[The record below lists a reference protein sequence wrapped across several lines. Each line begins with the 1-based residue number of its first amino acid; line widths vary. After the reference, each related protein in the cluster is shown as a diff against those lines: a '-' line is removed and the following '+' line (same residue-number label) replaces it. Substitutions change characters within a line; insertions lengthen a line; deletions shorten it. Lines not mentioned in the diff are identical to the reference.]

1 MNGAF
6 MKKLLFLAVLI
17 SAFFTACGGDSG
29 SKGSDPEDGVGRDS
43 TDQGG
48 DKKPLPDIPALA
60 IDSVDTEDDLTACV
74 SSNEG
79 DSVYVKAAYSI
90 FRCDDELW
98 KSVGFVLQRVKSKDK
113 LPECN
118 RDLTGLMVLV
128 ADSSVA
134 WRCVLGEWVEMGK
147 AYKQDKDLPNCT
159 SNRVDET
166 VFVESDGSMLVC
178 DGRWR
183 EYEPEDKLYCGSRSF
198 DPAEEFCMAE
208 KLYDL
213 CGDKDFDPAM
223 QFCYEDSLY
232 ALCGGEEYRPTRRF
246 CVRDTLY
253 DMCDDSVFDP
263 AKKFCF
269 DDELYDLCGGEDYRP
284 TKQFCASS
292 VVYDFCNGDAY
303 DPTKKFC
310 VKDNLYD
317 LCGGRVY
324 DVDKERCE
332 SGKVMGTCGTET
344 YDASEKFCSG
354 NQTYDLCGGKKYDIA
369 AEFCSGNQVY
379 SKCEGSSYDVTAKFC
394 SGNQLYDLC
403 GGESYNVSME
413 FCSGNQVYGKCG
425 GTSYDVTAKF
435 CSGNQLYDLCGES
448 YNVSME
454 FCQGNRVYSKCGG
467 TSYDVTAKFCSGN
480 QLYDLC
486 GGESYN
492 VSMEF
497 CSGNQVYSKCGG
509 TSYDVMAKFCSG
521 SQLYDLCGG
530 ESYDV
535 LAEFCSDN
543 RVYDLCGGQ
552 SYDVRFNECQGGSVV
567 DVTRCCSVSGICSSE
582 SERYNYKTHFCD
594 SRPTQYKIYRM
605 TTIGSQ
611 TWMAEN
617 LNYAYTG
624 VPFDHG
630 YYTSD
635 STSWCYDNDPANCA
649 KYGRLYTWAAAM
661 DSVGKWSTNGKGCG
675 YTNTCSPT
683 YPVRGI
689 CPEGWHLPSYDE
701 WNTLFTAVGGES
713 TAAQKLKATTG
724 WEAYSGITNE
734 DAYGFSALPAG
745 RRLYNGDFDNVGYSA
760 HFWSATADDSNYAY
774 RMYLSYGSD
783 NASLGEDYKNLG
795 FSVRCLQD

>member
-1 MNGAF
+1 
-6 MKKLLFLAVLI
+6 MKKILFLAVLV

-98 KSVGFVLQRVKSKDK
+98 KSVGFVLQRAKTKDK
-113 LPECN
+113 LPKCN

-253 DMCDDSVFDP
+253 DMCGGKDFDP
-263 AKKFCF
+263 AKKFCI
-269 DDELYDLCGGEDYRP
+269 DDELHDLCGG
-284 TKQFCASS
+284 KS
-292 VVYDFCNGDAY
+292 
-303 DPTKKFC
+303 
-310 VKDNLYD
+310 
-317 LCGGRVY
+317 Y
-324 DVDKERCE
+324 DVDRERCE
-332 SGKVMGTCGTET
+332 GGKVLGICGTET
-344 YDASEKFCSG
+344 YDAGEKFCSG

-369 AEFCSGNQVY
+369 AEFCSGNLVY

-394 SGNQLYDLC
+394 SGGQTYDLC
-403 GGESYNVSME
+403 GGA
-413 FCSGNQVYGKCG
+413 
-425 GTSYDVTAKF
+425 SYDVTEKF
-435 CSGNQLYDLCGES
+435 CSDSKIYDLCDGKE
-448 YNVSME
+448 
-454 FCQGNRVYSKCGG
+454 
-467 TSYDVTAKFCSGN
+467 YDVTVKFCVDN
-480 QLYDLC
+480 QTYDLC
-486 GGESYN
+486 GGKE
-492 VSMEF
+492 
-497 CSGNQVYSKCGG
+497 
-509 TSYDVMAKFCSG
+509 YDVETESCVSGKIYGVCGMILYDKSLKFCSG

-530 ESYDV
+530 LEYDV
-535 LAEFCSDN
+535 EEASCVDGEVKSCNTLT
-543 RVYDLCGGQ
+543 YDK
-552 SYDVRFNECQGGSVV
+552 
-567 DVTRCCSVSGICSSE
+567 T
-582 SERYNYKTHFCD
+582 THFCD
-594 SRPTQYKIYRM
+594 KRNARVYRFV
-605 TTIGSQ
+605 TIGTQ

-617 LNYAYTG
+617 LNYA
-624 VPFDHG
+624 
-630 YYTSD
+630 D
-635 STSWCYDNDPANCA
+635 SVKTPELKGNTWCYKKELNNCVT
-649 KYGRLYTWAAAM
+649 YGRLYTWSMAKRYA
-661 DSVGKWSTNGKGCG
+661 
-675 YTNTCSPT
+675 
-683 YPVRGI
+683 
-689 CPEGWHLPSYDE
+689 CPSGWHLPSKAE
-701 WNTLFTAVGGES
+701 WETLIVTADGLITEYNSSNVAGK
-713 TAAQKLKATTG
+713 KLKATDG
-724 WEAYSGITNE
+724 WNKYSWASSIPNE
-734 DAYGFSALPAG
+734 DAFGFTALPAG
-745 RRLYNGDFDNVGYSA
+745 EFFYGDFYDDGLDAY
-760 HFWSATADDSNYAY
+760 FWSATENMDISGNVYYMCLYHNYDHASVNSISH
-774 RMYLSYGSD
+774 SYYG
-783 NASLGEDYKNLG
+783 Y
-795 FSVRCLQD
+795 SVRCLKD